1 MDESGNHDKDTQA
14 TEEGWS
20 TGSRRDFLKK
30 AAVVGLAV
38 PTVGGAAASAAGA
51 RPRISVRERKR
62 PFEGVT
68 LSFAKAPH
76 GNDEK
81 DWWKPWFKKFEAQ
94 TGAKIKHTIVPWNVE
109 GAAYLTNYS
118 GPNPYDVSYQTS
130 TDLTSLGTKGV
141 LEDLTKWVKR
151 PDFAT
156 DRKHFPNATFTPS
169 IYQGKLYGLPFII
182 GTIVM
187 FANKDLMTKAG
198 VASIPSTTTELIAAA
213 QKIQSGQETW
223 GFNTPMTNKDFDWY
237 FNLQNV
243 HNFGGDIL
251 SKDLKKVT
259 INSPAVVKAT
269 QFSADLIN
277 KYKVQPPIGAYDREG
292 GVSLFKAGRI
302 GFLLD
307 EPLRV
312 TVFETEKLPF
322 AWDIAMPVGAP
333 GGKRTEFST
342 TGHWVMASK
351 SKNKEAAWA
360 WIKFIS
366 TAPFSK
372 AYNLHYAFVPVRN
385 DVDVSKGDVYI
396 KKNLKY
402 ALCCWDGLKTHPK
415 IAQLL
420 DVYGRAIEAAAG
432 GTAVADAL
440 KSGQAEAQ
448 KVLRG

>member
-1 MDESGNHDKDTQA
+1 MRDLLRVSDLEPVELVDLLELALAAKDA
-14 TEEGWS
+14 PS
-20 TGSRRDFLKK
+20 S
-30 AAVVGLAV
+30 V
-38 PTVGGAAASAAGA
+38 AGA
-51 RPRISVRERKR
+51 GAGRVCAVLFEKPSLRTRFSVESALARI
-62 PFEGVT
+62 
-68 LSFAKAPH
+68 
-76 GNDEK
+76 
-81 DWWKPWFKKFEAQ
+81 
-94 TGAKIKHTIVPWNVE
+94 GAH
-109 GAAYLTNYS
+109 
-118 GPNPYDVSYQTS
+118 
-130 TDLTSLGTKGV
+130 
-141 LEDLTKWVKR
+141 
-151 PDFAT
+151 
-156 DRKHFPNATFTPS
+156 
-169 IYQGKLYGLPFII
+169 
-182 GTIVM
+182 
-187 FANKDLMTKAG
+187 
-198 VASIPSTTTELIAAA
+198 
-213 QKIQSGQETW
+213 
-223 GFNTPMTNKDFDWY
+223 
-237 FNLQNV
+237 
-243 HNFGGDIL
+243 
-251 SKDLKKVT
+251 
-259 INSPAVVKAT
+259 
-269 QFSADLIN
+269 
-277 KYKVQPPIGAYDREG
+277 PIGAYDREG

-312 TVFETEKLPF
+312 TVFEPEKLPF

-448 KVLRG
+448 KVLTG